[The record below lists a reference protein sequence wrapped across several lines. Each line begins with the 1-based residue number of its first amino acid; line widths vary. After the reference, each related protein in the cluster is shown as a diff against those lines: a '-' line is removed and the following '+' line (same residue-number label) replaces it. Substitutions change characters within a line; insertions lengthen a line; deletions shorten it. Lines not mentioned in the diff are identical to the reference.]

1 MPYITQ
7 KQRNTL
13 NKSLDESLSISNPG
27 ELNYLITVICLI
39 YLRDNNLKYQTIND
53 IIGALDCA
61 KMEFYR
67 RVVVDYENEKIK
79 INGDVFSKEK

>member
-13 NKSLDESLSISNPG
+13 NKSLDESLSINTPG